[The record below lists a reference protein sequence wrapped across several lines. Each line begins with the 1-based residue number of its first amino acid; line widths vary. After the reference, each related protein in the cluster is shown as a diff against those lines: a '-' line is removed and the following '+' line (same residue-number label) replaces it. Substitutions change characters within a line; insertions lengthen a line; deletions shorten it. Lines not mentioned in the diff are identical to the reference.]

1 MDKNARK
8 TGPGGWFG
16 RTRGTFGSGGWG
28 IGGAVLASVCCA
40 PPAIA
45 FALGLGGSAFL
56 VGLSQYRLYFVLI
69 GLVLVAA
76 AGWRI
81 LRPGGCCAALP
92 LRARLSRFALVLAV
106 FGGGYA
112 AINYLL
118 LPWLYT
124 VG

>member
-1 MDKNARK
+1 MNRPAAKSRPD
-8 TGPGGWFG
+8 GWER
-16 RTRGTFGSGGWG
+16 RTRGTLGSGGWG
-28 IGGAVLASVCCA
+28 LGAALLASVCCA
-40 PPAIA
+40 PPTIA

-69 GLVLVAA
+69 GLVMVITV
-76 AGWRI
+76 GWRI
-81 LRPGGCCAALP
+81 LRPGGCCASLL
-92 LRARLSRFALVLAV
+92 LRARLSRFALVLAA
-106 FGGGYA
+106 FGAGYG